1 MCGAQK
7 PSATPLYQQYL
18 SAMTS
23 FEQKVATALA
33 KVQRASIKLDTAIHD
48 RIKTVDCFYQAKSKE
63 EKRKHGLRVR
73 ETELR
78 QITAQAELRQLYYRD
93 GFYKMPSR
101 KWISTWHSDTKCQE
115 RSSVTSVSSIPSHPP
130 NRRGLVLKRTWSQI
144 GD

>member
-7 PSATPLYQQYL
+7 PSATPLYQEYL

-33 KVQRASIKLDTAIHD
+33 KVQRTSIKLDTAIHD
-48 RIKTVDCFYQAKSKE
+48 RIKTVDGFYQAKSKE

-78 QITAQAELRQLYYRD
+78 LIAQAELRQLYYLNS
-93 GFYKMPSR
+93 FYQNAFEEMDFYLAFRYEVPRTFLRNICLFDS
-101 KWISTWHSDTKCQE
+101 E
-115 RSSVTSVSSIPSHPP
+115 SSSESEGP
-130 NRRGLVLKRTWSQI
+130 KRTRSQI
-144 GD
+144 CD

>member
-18 SAMTS
+18 SAMTL

-33 KVQRASIKLDTAIHD
+33 KVQRASIKLDTAIYD

-78 QITAQAELRQLYYRD
+78 QIIAQAELRQLYYRD
-93 GFYKMPSR
+93 GFYQNAFEEMDFYLAFSYEVPRMFLRNICLFDS
-101 KWISTWHSDTKCQE
+101 E
-115 RSSVTSVSSIPSHPP
+115 
-130 NRRGLVLKRTWSQI
+130 
-144 GD
+144 

>member
-23 FEQKVATALA
+23 FEQKVTTALA

-73 ETELR
+73 ETEFR
-78 QITAQAELRQLYYRD
+78 QITAQAELRQLYCRS
-93 GFYKMPSR
+93 GFYQNAFEKTDFYLSFRYEVPRTFLRNICLFDSESSSESEGPSP
-101 KWISTWHSDTKCQE
+101 E
-115 RSSVTSVSSIPSHPP
+115 ENLEP
-130 NRRGLVLKRTWSQI
+130 NW
-144 GD
+144 

>member
-23 FEQKVATALA
+23 FKQKVATALA
-33 KVQRASIKLDTAIHD
+33 KVQRASIKLDTAIYD

-78 QITAQAELRQLYYRD
+78 QIIAQAELRQLYYRD
-93 GFYKMPSR
+93 GFYQNAFEEMDFYLAFRYEVPRTFLRNICLFDSESSSESEGPSSEENPEPD
-101 KWISTWHSDTKCQE
+101 W
-115 RSSVTSVSSIPSHPP
+115 
-130 NRRGLVLKRTWSQI
+130 
-144 GD
+144 